1 MSRQS
6 REAGSARDRAADA
19 GFPWRRAFVFSL
31 LWALA
36 RTASEALAMPSTQA
50 NWHAFVDVIA
60 SMLLLWTPVGLVIVH
75 AAFSAERRF
84 TRARSIAI
92 ALLPLAV
99 LLPALM
105 NAAWWVF
112 EQFGYRPPATATI
125 GTALVG
131 VDSYVYGLWMVL
143 AYGGPL
149 AALCVFLI
157 RFERA
162 RELLLQTEIE
172 RRQAQAELEEAEFDG
187 LLQRVDP
194 ALVRRALAEVQ
205 RRQATEP
212 AAADELLDLLVD
224 FLRGAMPGLRRAQST
239 LADEIEL
246 VRAYARLRQALDP
259 TPHGWRID
267 ALPREVEIAFP
278 PLLLMPILDRL
289 EASPT
294 LDGGW
299 FELRVSH
306 HPAGMLLT
314 MDGPGRHVPDW
325 LPEEALL
332 RLRAAL
338 HAASGEAWRLV
349 VADPVH
355 VDRPAVALCLGEW
368 PAVETNRPD
377 RHRMPLAAWSPA

>member
-1 MSRQS
+1 MSLHS
-6 REAGSARDRAADA
+6 RNADLPTDRAADA
-19 GFPWRRAFVFSL
+19 AFPWRRAFVFSL

-36 RTASEALAMPSTQA
+36 RTASEALALPSTQA
-50 NWHAFVDVIA
+50 NWSAFVDVTA
-60 SMLLLWTPVGLVIVH
+60 SMLLLWTPVGLVIVY

-84 TRARSIAI
+84 KRPRSIAV
-92 ALLPLAV
+92 ALLPLAL

-105 NAAWWVF
+105 NVAWWVF
-112 EQFGYRPPATATI
+112 EQFGHRPPATATI

-131 VDSYVYGLWMVL
+131 VDSYVYGVWMVL
-143 AYGGPL
+143 AYGGLL

-157 RFERA
+157 RLERE

-172 RRQAQAELEEAEFDG
+172 RRQAQAQLEEAEFDG

-205 RRQATEP
+205 RLQGSEP
-212 AAADELLDLLVD
+212 AAADELLDLLVG
-224 FLRGAMPGLRRAQST
+224 FLRGAMPGVRRAQST
-239 LADEIEL
+239 LADEVEL

-267 ALPREVEIAFP
+267 IVPREPEIVFP
-278 PLLLMPILDRL
+278 PLLLIPILDRL

-306 HPAGMLLT
+306 HPGGMLLT
-314 MDGPGRHVPDW
+314 MDGPGRHVDGW
-325 LPEEALL
+325 LPEETLL

-338 HAASGEAWRLV
+338 HATSGEAWRLF
-349 VADPVH
+349 VAEPGNI
-355 VDRPAVALCLGEW
+355 DRPALALCLGEW
-368 PAVETNRPD
+368 PAAATSRPD
-377 RHRMPLAAWSPA
+377 RHQMPLAAWSPA

>member
-1 MSRQS
+1 MSLHSHDADLR
-6 REAGSARDRAADA
+6 ADRAADA
-19 GFPWRRAFVFSL
+19 GFPWRRAFVFGL

-36 RTASEALAMPSTQA
+36 RTASEALALPSTQA
-50 NWHAFVDVIA
+50 DWHIFVDVST
-60 SMLLLWTPVGLVIVH
+60 SMLLVWTPVGLVIVY

-84 TRARSIAI
+84 TRARSIAL
-92 ALLPLAV
+92 ALFPLAV
-99 LLPALM
+99 LLPVLI
-105 NAAWWVF
+105 NVAWWGF
-112 EQFGYRPPATATI
+112 EQLGYQPPATAPI

-157 RFERA
+157 RLERE
-162 RELLLQTEIE
+162 RELLVQTEVE
-172 RRQAQAELEEAEFDG
+172 RRQAQAQLEEAEFDG

-194 ALVRRALAEVQ
+194 ALVRRALAAVQ

-212 AAADELLDLLVD
+212 AAADELLDLLVG
-224 FLRGAMPGLRRAQST
+224 FLRGAMPGVRRAQST

-267 ALPREVEIAFP
+267 AAPREPEIVFP
-278 PLLLMPILDRL
+278 PLVLIPILDRL

-299 FELRVSH
+299 FELRVLC
-306 HPAGMLLT
+306 HPGGMLLT
-314 MDGPGRHVPDW
+314 MDGPGRHVDDW
-325 LPEEALL
+325 LPEETLL
-332 RLRAAL
+332 RLRTAL

-349 VADPVH
+349 VAEPGSI
-355 VDRPAVALCLGEW
+355 DRPAVALCLGEW

-377 RHRMPLAAWSPA
+377 VRRMPLAAWSPA